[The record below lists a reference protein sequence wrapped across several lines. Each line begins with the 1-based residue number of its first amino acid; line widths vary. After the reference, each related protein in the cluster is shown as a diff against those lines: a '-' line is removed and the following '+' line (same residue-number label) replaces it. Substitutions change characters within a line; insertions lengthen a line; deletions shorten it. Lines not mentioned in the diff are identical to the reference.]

1 MTRNELKNLWSSIK
15 RNENE
20 NDYKVIIVEV
30 NKNPYWPGYGIVQ
43 VLSDTK
49 DGYSSFKTHQEN
61 PMEFALNRKEYKSGS
76 HQLIIK

>member
-1 MTRNELKNLWSSIK
+1 MTRNELKQLWFSIP
-15 RNENE
+15 RDENKK
-20 NDYKVIIVEV
+20 DYKVIIVEV
-30 NKNPYWPGYGIVQ
+30 NKNPHWPGYGTVQ